1 MVKGTVK
8 ASPREA
14 LLSHREKL
22 GNLRE
27 ILYANIV
34 MAGEIPAPTGS
45 ERRITRFLS
54 DRFTECGLDS
64 LSLDQAGNVAG
75 VLSGKTGRRNLLVAA
90 HLDKIWGESEDHTV
104 SVGVG
109 MMSGRGLADNSLGVA
124 VLATLPL
131 IFEELGIELDANLI
145 LLGTTRS
152 FGRGNLRG
160 IRFFLENFE
169 QEIDSALCLEGID
182 LGRLSYST
190 LGMARGEIAVELSAD
205 IESIQSREDA
215 SGVIGVLSDLV
226 QDILK
231 INEREQPHTRVLTGS
246 IEAGS
251 GYSVPPRSGLLRF
264 EVRSLDADRVAR
276 VEEEIN
282 ALVNDY
288 PTCSGVAMKIEMIA
302 HRRPGDLGEGHP
314 LVREAGEILGALGID
329 SKVEPSVSEL
339 APLLEKRI
347 PSLTL
352 GVTRGANRHTPAE
365 SILLDPIFDGLAQI
379 VSVLEFMDRG
389 EFSFREDA

>member
-231 INEREQPHTRVLTGS
+231 IN
-246 IEAGS
+246 
-251 GYSVPPRSGLLRF
+251 
-264 EVRSLDADRVAR
+264 
-276 VEEEIN
+276 
-282 ALVNDY
+282 
-288 PTCSGVAMKIEMIA
+288 
-302 HRRPGDLGEGHP
+302 
-314 LVREAGEILGALGID
+314 
-329 SKVEPSVSEL
+329 
-339 APLLEKRI
+339 
-347 PSLTL
+347 
-352 GVTRGANRHTPAE
+352 
-365 SILLDPIFDGLAQI
+365 
-379 VSVLEFMDRG
+379 
-389 EFSFREDA
+389 